1 MGIFDDFEYK
11 ENYQDEEKVIEVLKK
26 ILRAI
31 HLNNYR
37 DILDCVDGSEVDDV
51 NIINKPT
58 LLEKL
63 HDLIYFR
70 KDNLKEYDIDFL
82 ELSLKELKN
91 KKDIPYC
98 YILSENN
105 KVFSIVENELSCE
118 KIIEFQNENSFEME

>member
-1 MGIFDDFEYK
+1 MKNVKMLINKIGFDK
-11 ENYQDEEKVIEVLKK
+11 LKVLMEEWYLTECI
-26 ILRAI
+26 I
-31 HLNNYR
+31 NNS
-37 DILDCVDGSEVDDV
+37 SEVDDV

-58 LLEKL
+58 ILESL

-82 ELSLKELKN
+82 KLSLKELKN

-105 KVFSIVENELSCE
+105 EVFSIVENNLSWW
-118 KIIEFQNENSFEME
+118 KNKRISKRK